1 MESSSTDKV
10 QQALFKAVIGCPE
23 SALQLINEAL
33 KADAKN
39 FELNIAKANM
49 LNSLGRSQDA
59 LDSLD
64 VLSMSE
70 DPYRLFVTQL
80 TFARTFLLNGER
92 KCSQVSLNE
101 CATVWVKVQ
110 PMITQVECD
119 ELDAK
124 FKSLQKKVDLERK
137 NTESIG
143 DLNEYAFAKPVKAA
157 QPVAAAAAPKT
168 ASLPGKYSDWYQNA
182 NFVFVNYKVEGGAA
196 DVAKNVKVQFAKQNV
211 TLTLSENDEQTVNI
225 QLGNEIVTE
234 ESVFTP
240 SGRNFELKLKK
251 AEAGFNW
258 MSLNP
263 STSTAQKV
271 KVEEKKVEGLRPSAY
286 ASKKNWDAIDKEINA
301 ELENE
306 KPEGEAALNGLFK
319 QIYANADENT
329 RRAMMKS
336 YQTSGG
342 TVLST
347 NWDEVASKDYEGK
360 DRPTAPDGQMWADDA
375 EKVKKQNQKE

>member
-1 MESSSTDKV
+1 M
-10 QQALFKAVIGCPE
+10 
-23 SALQLINEAL
+23 
-33 KADAKN
+33 
-39 FELNIAKANM
+39 
-49 LNSLGRSQDA
+49 
-59 LDSLD
+59 
-64 VLSMSE
+64 
-70 DPYRLFVTQL
+70 
-80 TFARTFLLNGER
+80 
-92 KCSQVSLNE
+92 
-101 CATVWVKVQ
+101 
-110 PMITQVECD
+110 
-119 ELDAK
+119 
-124 FKSLQKKVDLERK
+124 ERK

-143 DLNEYAFAKPVKAA
+143 DLNEYAFAKAVKSA

-168 ASLPGKYSDWYQNA
+168 ANIPSKYADWYQNA

-196 DVAKNVKVQFAKQNV
+196 DVAKNVKVAFAKQNV
-211 TLTLSENDEQTVNI
+211 TLTLAENDDQTMNI
-225 QLGNEIVTE
+225 QLGHEIVAE

-251 AEAGFNW
+251 AETGNW
-258 MSLNP
+258 VSLNP
-263 STSTAQKV
+263 NTSTAQKV
-271 KVEEKKVEGLRPSAY
+271 KVEEKKVEGIRPSAY
-286 ASKKNWDAIDKEINA
+286 ASKKNWDAIDKDITD
-301 ELENE
+301 ELANE

-375 EKVKKQNQKE
+375 EKVKKQGQKE